1 MHSQQVGLSQLL
13 AEQRVSEQY
22 EQAAQA
28 RLAGGPRPPRRQR
41 RRWVAR
47 GWWRLAQSPG
57 VAAEQPASRPQHQLT
72 P

>member
-1 MHSQQVGLSQLL
+1 MHNQPVGLSQVL
-13 AEQRVSEQY
+13 AEQRVTQLQ
-22 EQAAQA
+22 EQAVPA
-28 RLAGGPRPPRRQR
+28 RLLRAAGPPRRQR
-41 RRWVAR
+41 RRWVAL